1 MGYLFYALDYNS
13 TIVFRFLLKLFQI
26 WPLGA
31 LCSFDIPQHSVWASQ
46 VALVV
51 KNLPANAGVARDAGS
66 IPGSERYPGEGKDPL
81 QYLCLENSTDALGG
95 LQSMGS
101 QRVGHNGATQHI
113 SLCMCVCCV
122 CITSLLSGTTEC
134 STLILNIS
142 CQSPKISH
150 ISKELW
156 VLLLKNSFRE

>member
-51 KNLPANAGVARDAGS
+51 KNLPVNAGVAEMQVQSLGQEDTLEKEKTHSSICAWKIPRTCLAGYS
-66 IPGSERYPGEGKDPL
+66 PWGRKESDTTE
-81 QYLCLENSTDALGG
+81 Q
-95 LQSMGS
+95 
-101 QRVGHNGATQHI
+101 QHT

-142 CQSPKISH
+142 CQSPKINH

-156 VLLLKNSFRE
+156 VFLLKNSFRE